1 VEKNKNEDKTI
12 DIRGKSDKDIFDTY
26 VDISNDTLL
35 LHELLKK
42 YENKENALEEY
53 QKIKSKKNIS
63 KFG

>member
-1 VEKNKNEDKTI
+1 MEKNKNEDKTI

-42 YENKENALEEY
+42 YENKEIALEEY